1 MKGTNEINKM
11 KGIFIVLEGPDGSGK
26 STIAKK
32 IGDYYSSRGRKIEFT
47 REPGGTKI
55 SEKLRDIILD
65 NNNKEMDY
73 RTEALLYAA
82 SRAQLVSEKIK
93 PWLNESK
100 IVISERYV
108 YSSLVYQ
115 GLGRG
120 LGIEEVKKINDFAIA
135 EVKPDMVLFLDINP
149 EKGLK
154 RKLNIGGDRLENED
168 LSFHWKV
175 YEGYKKLAGCFPE
188 IITIDAER
196 TVDEIFG
203 DIKKIINSI

>member
-1 MKGTNEINKM
+1 M

-26 STIAKK
+26 STMAEK
-32 IGDYYSSRGRKIEFT
+32 IGAYYSGKGRKIEFT

-55 SEKLRDIILD
+55 SEKLRELILD
-65 NNNKEMDY
+65 NDNREMDY

-93 PWLNESK
+93 PWLNEGR

-135 EVKPDMVLFLDINP
+135 GVKPDMVLLLDVNP

-168 LSFHWKV
+168 ISFHRKV
-175 YEGYKKLAGCFPE
+175 YEGYKKLASHFPE
-188 IITIDAER
+188 ITTIDAER

-203 DIKKIINSI
+203 DIKELIDSI